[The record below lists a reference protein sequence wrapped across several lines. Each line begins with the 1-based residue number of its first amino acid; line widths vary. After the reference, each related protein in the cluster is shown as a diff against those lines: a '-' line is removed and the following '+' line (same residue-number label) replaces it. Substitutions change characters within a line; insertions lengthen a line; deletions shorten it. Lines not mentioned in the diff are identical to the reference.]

1 MWESVFTAAANSTS
15 ASTLTTVAA
24 GNMSS
29 FVIPFGGSALV
40 GFLMG
45 YALKK
50 IIKWALII
58 LGVFLGIILVIQ
70 YMTNNGYITGKIL
83 WDKMGNDIFGILP
96 AFFLLLLIPSSPYSL

>member
-1 MWESVFTAAANSTS
+1 
-15 ASTLTTVAA
+15 
-24 GNMSS
+24 MSS